1 MLCSCG
7 LIPTGS
13 HPVTPIDN
21 EPIRNV
27 PDEDVPQY
35 TLTLVDGHVVADVDY
50 VVNLDVSGKE

>member
-1 MLCSCG
+1 M
-7 LIPTGS
+7 
-13 HPVTPIDN
+13 TPIDN

-27 PDEDVPQY
+27 PDVDVPQY